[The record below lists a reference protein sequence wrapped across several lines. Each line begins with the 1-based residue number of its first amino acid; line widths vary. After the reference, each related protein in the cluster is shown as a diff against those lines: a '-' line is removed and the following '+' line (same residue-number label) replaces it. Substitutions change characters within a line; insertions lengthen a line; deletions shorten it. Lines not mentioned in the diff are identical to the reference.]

1 MDPAELD
8 EAERSAFLAW
18 RRGLAT
24 LEEEGGECLTPY
36 EKNLEVWR
44 QLWRVLERSQLA
56 RVVQIVDARNP
67 LLFRSVDLERSAG
80 EASPPRPC
88 VLLADLLS
96 AEQRAA
102 WADYF
107 RAHGIEALFWSAA
120 RAQQEIDANAR
131 GASTARV
138 GSRVLRREELL
149 RLLLA
154 RCPDGPPGPDG
165 APRRC
170 VGLVGY
176 PNVGKSSTVNA
187 MVAAKKTNVSATPGK
202 TKPFQTLLVLCDCPG
217 LVFPSVAGSKA
228 QMICDGI
235 LPIDQMRD
243 YMPPLRLLCGRL
255 GPDDF
260 FQTYGVRLRTPE
272 QRLDD
277 PDAPEQA
284 RELLIALALARG
296 FMTAT
301 KGGPDESRAARIVL
315 KDLVNA
321 KLLHCAPPP
330 GAASSRGGGGGGG
343 GGGGRVRKEPAA
355 PTAERWL
362 SKVRADY
369 EAQEGRGGHFAGRR
383 GAGTKGA
390 PRGVQFRPEGA
401 LPDRLVARGPR
412 GPAFA

>member
-1 MDPAELD
+1 MLLRLAASTRRAPPAAAADPSLA
-8 EAERSAFLAW
+8 AAGAGGSAF
-18 RRGLAT
+18 RPR
-24 LEEEGGECLTPY
+24 
-36 EKNLEVWR
+36 
-44 QLWRVLERSQLA
+44 A
-56 RVVQIVDARNP
+56 RPAR
-67 LLFRSVDLERSAG
+67 
-80 EASPPRPC
+80 
-88 VLLADLLS
+88 
-96 AEQRAA
+96 
-102 WADYF
+102 
-107 RAHGIEALFWSAA
+107 
-120 RAQQEIDANAR
+120 
-131 GASTARV
+131 ARV

-202 TKPFQTLLVLCDCPG
+202 TKHFQTLLVPDVPGMVLCDCPG